1 MQSYHKREDVEG
13 SLIKKLFCLPLWPC
27 IVFISSC
34 GSSIRDTSGLLD
46 SYSAQN
52 SHSICMYVCAWSLYF
67 TEQMASSSLHVVQ
80 KNGRYNSLI
89 Y

>member
-13 SLIKKLFCLPLWPC
+13 SLIKKLFCLPL
-27 IVFISSC
+27 IGLYSFSAN
-34 GSSIRDTSGLLD
+34 GSSICDTSGLLD

-80 KNGRYNSLI
+80 KKWEVQ
-89 Y
+89 